1 MAETRRRV
9 KTGDSYAIEM
19 IARRVNMHISEF
31 SNNCALVPIMKYSHN
46 CSFIIERYD
55 LIGTDDLRVT
65 LRAKHNMLCKID
77 DMPVDKTSMREY
89 VF

>member
-1 MAETRRRV
+1 MAETRRHV

-31 SNNCALVPIMKYSHN
+31 ANNCALVHIMKYFHN

-55 LIGTDDLRVT
+55 PVGTNGLCVTRRERYNILCKTDD
-65 LRAKHNMLCKID
+65 I
-77 DMPVDKTSMREY
+77 PVDKTSMLE
-89 VF
+89 